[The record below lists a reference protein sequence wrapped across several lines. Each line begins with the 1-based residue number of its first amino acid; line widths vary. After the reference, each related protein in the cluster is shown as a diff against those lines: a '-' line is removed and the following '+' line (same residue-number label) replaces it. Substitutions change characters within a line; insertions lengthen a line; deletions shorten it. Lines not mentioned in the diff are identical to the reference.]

1 MTTFWIFTALMIIAA
16 IALLAPTL
24 LRGRKLAAND
34 REAQNIAIARE
45 RLAELGI
52 ELAEGRVSPEEHAK
66 AKLELEQALLQ
77 DIEGE
82 GPTSTTTTN
91 PKLGKFTLAGLVVV
105 LPLLAIT
112 LYQQLGE
119 PQMITRDAPVTAKSG
134 EGNKQHSMG
143 SLDQMAE
150 QLRQRLE
157 EKNPDDAEGWY
168 LLGRTYSSLRNFAG
182 ATKAYERAYQLTQG
196 KDPVVM
202 LALADAI
209 AMQQQGR
216 VSGRPAELI
225 SQALAIDPNNT
236 MALWLSGIA
245 AEEKGNFMEALGLW
259 KKLYPMLASE
269 PGEQQALAEQIK
281 RVSAMAGVSPPEMIA
296 QKSQPA
302 TNSAAMGSAS
312 VTLKITLAPALKQQ
326 VQSGDSVFIY
336 AKAQNGPR
344 FPLAAARRGA
354 AELPLEITLDE
365 SSAVMPNATLA
376 NFATVKVGARIS
388 RSGDAIAKS
397 GDLIGEV
404 EGVQVGDDKTIEIVI
419 NKVY

>member
-1 MTTFWIFTALMIIAA
+1 MTTFWIFAALMIIAA

-45 RLAELGI
+45 RMAELSI
-52 ELAEGRVSPEEHAK
+52 ELAEGRISPEEHAK
-66 AKLELEQALLQ
+66 SKLELEQALLQ

-82 GPTSTTTTN
+82 SSDSTASAN
-91 PKLGKFTLAGLVVV
+91 PELGKFTLAGLGVV

-112 LYQQLGE
+112 LYLQLGD
-119 PQMITRDAPVTAKSG
+119 PQMITRDAPVTAKSDG
-134 EGNKQHSMG
+134 GNKEHSMG

-157 EKNPDDAEGWY
+157 EKSPDDAEGWY

-182 ATKAYERAYQLTQG
+182 ASKAYERANQLTQG

-216 VSGRPAELI
+216 VSGRPAELVA
-225 SQALAIDPNNT
+225 QALAVDPNNT
-236 MALWLSGIA
+236 MALWLSGIV

-259 KKLYPMLASE
+259 KKLYPMLANE
-269 PGEQQALAEQIK
+269 PGEQQALADQIK

-302 TNSAAMGSAS
+302 ANSAAMGNAN
-312 VTLKITLAPALKQQ
+312 VTLKVTLAPALKQQ
-326 VQSGDSVFIY
+326 LQPGDSLFIY

-388 RSGDAIAKS
+388 HSGNAIAEK

-419 NKVY
+419 DKVY

>member
-1 MTTFWIFTALMIIAA
+1 MTTFWIFAALMIIAA

-45 RLAELGI
+45 RLAELGV

-66 AKLELEQALLQ
+66 AKLELELALLQ

-82 GPTSTTTTN
+82 SSDSTTSAN
-91 PKLGKFTLAGLVVV
+91 PELGKFTLAGLGVV

-112 LYQQLGE
+112 LYLQLGD
-119 PQMITRDAPVTAKSG
+119 PQMITRDAPVTAKSDG
-134 EGNKQHSMG
+134 GNKEHSMG

-157 EKNPDDAEGWY
+157 EKSPNDAEGWY
-168 LLGRTYSSLRNFAG
+168 LLGRTYSSLKKFDG
-182 ATKAYERAYQLTQG
+182 AAKAYERAYQLTQG

-216 VSGRPAELI
+216 VSGRPAELVA
-225 SQALAIDPNNT
+225 QALAVDPNNT
-236 MALWLSGIA
+236 MALWLSGIV

-259 KKLYPMLASE
+259 KRLYPMLAKE

-281 RVSAMAGVSPPEMIA
+281 RVSAMAGVSPPEMIT
-296 QKSQPA
+296 QKSPA
-302 TNSAAMGSAS
+302 AGKTTGSGNTS
-312 VTLKITLAPALKQQ
+312 VKVKVTLSPALRKQ
-326 VQSGDSVFIY
+326 VKESDSVFIY

-376 NFATVKVGARIS
+376 NFATVKVGARVS
-388 RSGDAIAKS
+388 HSGNAIAEK

-419 NKVY
+419 DKVY